1 MSAGKSV
8 ALFVG
13 GALVGAGATYLITKN
28 MLGKKFE
35 AQAEADIASVRESYI
50 ERMRILEDEL
60 RSFPVKPGV
69 TVKEPVRTVEDIP
82 KERVVPT
89 NEELFTAYHK
99 VKPSAEAVQELKE
112 TVEGLGYVREEEDV
126 KEEEARLALGVE
138 GPEDDEPFVI
148 PVQAYMDGE
157 EMYEQYTL
165 SYYTGD
171 KTLVYEDSDRVVEDV
186 DQTVGFHNLHNFG
199 VESGNDDTVYVR
211 NVKKESEYEILRVDG
226 KYSENQLSVDTW
238 EDTPEPPIK
247 KFR

>member
-1 MSAGKSV
+1 VSGGKSV
-8 ALFVG
+8 ALFIG
-13 GALVGAGATYLITKN
+13 GALIGTGATYLITKN
-28 MLGKKFE
+28 VLEKKFE
-35 AQAEADIASVRESYI
+35 ARAEEEIASVRESYI

-60 RSFPVKPGV
+60 RSQPSKPGV
-69 TVKEPVRTVEDIP
+69 TVKEPVRTAEDIP

-112 TVEGLGYVREEEDV
+112 TVEGLNYVREEDV
-126 KEEEARLALGVE
+126 VKEEARLAMGTP

-148 PVQAYMDGE
+148 PVQAYMDNE
-157 EMYEQYTL
+157 EMFEQYTL
-165 SYYTGD
+165 TYYAGD
-171 KTLVYEDSDRVVEDV
+171 KTLVYEDTDRIVEDI

-211 NVKKESEYEILRVDG
+211 NTKKASEYEILRDEG

-238 EDTPEPPIK
+238 ENTPEPPIK